1 MTGRIG
7 GAGGRSLNSTDQGN
21 LTLARSSIEGLTVRV
36 VRGVNLES
44 PYAPRGGYRYDGL
57 YLIDDY

>member
-1 MTGRIG
+1 LGERE
-7 GAGGRSLNSTDQGN
+7 AVRSTALTKEN